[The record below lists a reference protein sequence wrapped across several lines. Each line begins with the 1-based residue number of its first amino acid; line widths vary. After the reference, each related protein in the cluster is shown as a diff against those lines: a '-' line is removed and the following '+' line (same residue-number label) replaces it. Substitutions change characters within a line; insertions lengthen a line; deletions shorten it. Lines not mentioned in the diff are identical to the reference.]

1 MYNQKNYL
9 GEICMDYKTFF
20 FVLFFIFT
28 SSFLSADEYSP
39 GVGQDYPKKLLWGD
53 THLHSNQSADAY
65 TIGNSNLTPSDA
77 FRFARG
83 EEVISEKGV
92 RAKLTV
98 PLDFLMVSDH
108 ATFLGMFK
116 RIENRDPKIL
126 KTPLG
131 KRWRKYMDEDD
142 PTLFT
147 EFVDGLD
154 GRLDVTFSKE
164 DYIPIWKEI
173 TENVDKFNQP
183 GVFTALIGYEWTP
196 APTGDNLHRVVVFKD
211 DAKLAQKIIPFSAID
226 SRKPEDL
233 WNFLKEYNSSTG
245 GEAISISHNSNISG
259 GRMFPLENSYGEP
272 IDSAYANMRNR
283 WEPLVEATQVKGD
296 SETHPALSPDDQFAD
311 YETWEGNIA
320 RSQTKR
326 LIRISN
332 TGSCKD
338 PLNYKCYKYKEK
350 EKHRYKGSYV
360 RSGLRRGLEIEK
372 KIGVNPYKFGLI
384 GSTDNHTALAASEE
398 DNFFGKF
405 LDSEPGPGR
414 VESCMAG
421 CGRPVT
427 VADGEDIPS
436 GDLWRNWQI
445 TASGYAGVWARDN
458 TREEIFNAFKRKET
472 FATTGPRI
480 AVRFFGGW
488 NFSQEDKFDPN
499 FVDLGYSKGV
509 PMGSDLPLRG
519 KKTSPTF
526 LIMAAK
532 DPNGANLE
540 RVQIIKGWT
549 NKDGSSSEKVY
560 DVDLSSDA
568 GSNTVNI
575 ETATYKNSI
584 GEAQFISFW
593 KDPDFNSKEQ
603 AFYYIRVIE
612 IPTPRWTTYD
622 SVVFGNKLPKFIPAS
637 HQERAYTSPI
647 WYSPE

>member
-1 MYNQKNYL
+1 M
-9 GEICMDYKTFF
+9 FF
-20 FVLFFIFT
+20 FLSFFLVLSFSNGNT
-28 SSFLSADEYSP
+28 SEYST
-39 GVGQDYPKKLLWGD
+39 GVGKDYPMKLLWGD

-83 EEVISEKGV
+83 EEVVSEIGLK
-92 RAKLTV
+92 AKLRV

-131 KRWRKYMDEDD
+131 KRWRKYMDEED
-142 PTLFT
+142 PNLFL
-147 EFVDGLD
+147 EFVEGLD
-154 GRLDVTFSKE
+154 GRLDDTFSKQ
-164 DYIPIWKEI
+164 DYEPIWKEI

-183 GVFTALIGYEWTP
+183 GIFTALIGYEWTP

-211 DAKLAQKIIPFSAID
+211 DAKMAQKIIPFSAID
-226 SRKPEDL
+226 SNKPEDL

-272 IDSAYANMRNR
+272 VDSAYANMRNR

-296 SETHPALSPDDQFAD
+296 SETHPILSPDDAFAD
-311 YETWEGNIA
+311 YETWEGNIG

-326 LIRISN
+326 LIRISD
-332 TGSCKD
+332 TGDCKD
-338 PLNYKCYKYKEK
+338 PLNYKCYKYKE
-350 EKHRYKGSYV
+350 EDEDRYIGSYV
-360 RSGLRRGLEIEK
+360 RSGLKRGLEIKK
-372 KIGVNPYKFGLI
+372 KIGTNPYKFGLI
-384 GSTDNHTALAASEE
+384 GSTDNHTALAASDE

-414 VESCMAG
+414 VDSCMAG
-421 CGRPVT
+421 CGRPVNI
-427 VADGEDIPS
+427 ADGEDIPS
-436 GDLWRNWQI
+436 GDLWKNWQI

-472 FATTGPRI
+472 YATTGPRI
-480 AVRFFGGW
+480 AVRFFGSW
-488 NFSQEDKFDPN
+488 EFTQKDSLDPN
-499 FVDLGYSKGV
+499 FVEVGYEKGV
-509 PMGSDLPLRG
+509 PMGSDLSIKEDG
-519 KKTSPTF
+519 KSPTF
-526 LIMAAK
+526 LVMAAK

-540 RVQIIKGWT
+540 RVQIVKGWT

-560 DVDLSSDA
+560 DISLSNDA
-568 GSNTVNI
+568 GSNTVDVKN
-575 ETATYKNSI
+575 ATYENSI
-584 GEAQFISFW
+584 GEAQFTSFW
-593 KDPDFNSKEQ
+593 SDPDFNSNEE
-603 AFYYIRVIE
+603 AFYYVRVIE

-622 SVVFGNKLPKFIPAS
+622 SVFFGNELPEYIQKT

-647 WYSPE
+647 WYSPNK

>member
-1 MYNQKNYL
+1 M
-9 GEICMDYKTFF
+9 FF
-20 FVLFFIFT
+20 FLSFFLVLSFSNGNT
-28 SSFLSADEYSP
+28 SEYST
-39 GVGQDYPKKLLWGD
+39 GVGKDYPMKLLWGD

-83 EEVISEKGV
+83 EEVVSEIGL
-92 RAKLTV
+92 RAKLRV

-131 KRWRKYMDEDD
+131 KRWRKYMDEED
-142 PTLFT
+142 PNLFL
-147 EFVDGLD
+147 EFVEGLD
-154 GRLDVTFSKE
+154 GRLDDTFSKQ
-164 DYIPIWKEI
+164 DYEPIWKEI

-183 GVFTALIGYEWTP
+183 GIFTALIGYEWTP

-211 DAKLAQKIIPFSAID
+211 DAKMAQKIIPFSAID
-226 SRKPEDL
+226 SNKPEDL

-272 IDSAYANMRNR
+272 VDSAYANMRNR

-296 SETHPALSPDDQFAD
+296 SETHPILSPDDAFAD
-311 YETWEGNIA
+311 YETWEGNIG

-326 LIRISN
+326 LIRISD
-332 TGSCKD
+332 TGDCKD
-338 PLNYKCYKYKEK
+338 PLNYKCYKYKE
-350 EKHRYKGSYV
+350 EDEDRYIGSYV
-360 RSGLRRGLEIEK
+360 RSGLKRGLEIKK
-372 KIGVNPYKFGLI
+372 KIGTNPYKFGLI
-384 GSTDNHTALAASEE
+384 GSTDNHTALAASDE

-414 VESCMAG
+414 VDSCMAG
-421 CGRPVT
+421 CGRPVNI
-427 VADGEDIPS
+427 ADGEDIPS
-436 GDLWRNWQI
+436 GDLWKNWQI

-472 FATTGPRI
+472 YATTGPRI
-480 AVRFFGGW
+480 AVRFFGSW
-488 NFSQEDKFDPN
+488 EFTQKDSLDPN
-499 FVDLGYSKGV
+499 FVEVGYEKGV
-509 PMGSDLPLRG
+509 PMGSDLSIKEDG
-519 KKTSPTF
+519 KSPTF
-526 LIMAAK
+526 LVMAAK

-540 RVQIIKGWT
+540 RVQIVKGWT

-560 DVDLSSDA
+560 DISLSNDA
-568 GSNTVNI
+568 GSNTVDVKN
-575 ETATYKNSI
+575 ATYENSI
-584 GEAQFISFW
+584 GEAQFTSFW
-593 KDPDFNSKEQ
+593 SDPDFNSNEE
-603 AFYYIRVIE
+603 AFYYVRVIE

-622 SVVFGNKLPKFIPAS
+622 SVFFGNELPEYIQKT

-647 WYSPE
+647 WYSPNK

>member
-1 MYNQKNYL
+1 MGYL
-9 GEICMDYKTFF
+9 MTLFRKTF
-20 FVLFFIFT
+20 LFF
-28 SSFLSADEYSP
+28 SFLSVFLLTSVNANEYST
-39 GVGQDYPKKLLWGD
+39 GVDKDYPRKLLWGD
-53 THLHSNQSADAY
+53 THLHSNMSADAY

-83 EEVISEKGV
+83 EEVTSENGV
-92 RAKLTV
+92 RAKLRV

-131 KRWRKYMDEDD
+131 KRWRKYMDEDN
-142 PTLFT
+142 PNLFT
-147 EFVDGLD
+147 EFVDGLN
-154 GRLDVTFSKE
+154 GLLDDTFSKE

-173 TENVDKFNQP
+173 TENVDSFNQP
-183 GVFTALIGYEWTP
+183 GIFTALIGYEWTP

-226 SRKPEDL
+226 SVKPEDL

-296 SETHPALSPDDQFAD
+296 SETHPTLSPDDAFAD
-311 YETWEGNIA
+311 YETWEGNIG

-332 TGSCKD
+332 TGDCKD
-338 PLNYKCYKYKEK
+338 PLNYKCYKYKEN

-360 RSGLRRGLEIEK
+360 RSGLRRGLEIKK

-414 VESCMAG
+414 VDSCMAG
-421 CGRPVT
+421 CGRPVNI
-427 VADGEDIPS
+427 ADGEDIPS
-436 GDLWRNWQI
+436 GDLWKNWQI

-472 FATTGPRI
+472 YATTGPRI

-488 NFSQEDKFDPN
+488 KFSETDSFDPN
-499 FVDLGYSKGV
+499 FVDLGYNKGV

-519 KKTSPTF
+519 RNKSPNF
-526 LIMAAK
+526 IIMAAK

-540 RVQIIKGWT
+540 RVQVVKGWT

-568 GSNTVNI
+568 GSNTVDV

-584 GEAQFISFW
+584 GEAQFVSFW
-593 KDPDFNSKEQ
+593 SDPDFNPKEQ
-603 AFYYIRVIE
+603 SFYYVRVIE

-622 SVVFGNKLPKFIPAS
+622 SVIFGNKLPEFIPS
-637 HQERAYTSPI
+637 SQQERAYTSPI

>member
-1 MYNQKNYL
+1 MFSFK
-9 GEICMDYKTFF
+9 KFF
-20 FVLFFIFT
+20 LFL
-28 SSFLSADEYSP
+28 SFLLIIPIFGNAVEYSP
-39 GVGQDYPKKLLWGD
+39 GVDKDYPRKLLWGD

-92 RAKLTV
+92 RAKLRV

-131 KRWRKYMDEDD
+131 KRWRKYMDEDN
-142 PTLFT
+142 PNLFT
-147 EFVDGLD
+147 EFVDGLN
-154 GRLDVTFSKE
+154 GLLDDTFSKE

-173 TENVDKFNQP
+173 TENVDSFNQP
-183 GVFTALIGYEWTP
+183 GIFTALIGYEWTP

-226 SRKPEDL
+226 SVKPEDL

-296 SETHPALSPDDQFAD
+296 SETHPTLSPDDAFAD
-311 YETWEGNIA
+311 YETWEGNIG

-332 TGSCKD
+332 TGDCKD
-338 PLNYKCYKYKEK
+338 PLNYKCYKYKEN
-350 EKHRYKGSYV
+350 EKHRYNGSYV
-360 RSGLRRGLEIEK
+360 RSGLRRGLEIKK

-414 VESCMAG
+414 VDSCMAG
-421 CGRPVT
+421 CGRPVNI
-427 VADGEDIPS
+427 ADGEDIPS

-472 FATTGPRI
+472 YATTGPRI

-488 NFSQEDKFDPN
+488 KFSETDSFDPN
-499 FVDLGYSKGV
+499 FVDLGYNKGV

-519 KKTSPTF
+519 RNKSPNF

-540 RVQIIKGWT
+540 RVQVVKGWT

-568 GSNTVNI
+568 GSNTVDV

-584 GEAQFISFW
+584 GEAQFVSFW
-593 KDPDFNSKEQ
+593 SDPDFNPKEQ
-603 AFYYIRVIE
+603 SFYYVRVIE

-622 SVVFGNKLPKFIPAS
+622 SVIFGNKLPEFIPS
-637 HQERAYTSPI
+637 SQQERAYTSPI

>member
-1 MYNQKNYL
+1 MFNCK
-9 GEICMDYKTFF
+9 KFF
-20 FVLFFIFT
+20 LFL
-28 SSFLSADEYSP
+28 SFLLIFPVFGNAVEYST
-39 GVGQDYPKKLLWGD
+39 GVDKDYPRKLLWGD

-92 RAKLTV
+92 RAKLRV

-116 RIENRDPKIL
+116 RIENRDPEIL

-131 KRWRKYMDEDD
+131 KRWRKYMDEND
-142 PTLFT
+142 PNLFT

-154 GRLDVTFSKE
+154 GRLEDTFSKE

-183 GVFTALIGYEWTP
+183 GIFTALIGYEWTP

-259 GRMFPLENSYGEP
+259 GRMFPSENSYGEP

-311 YETWEGNIA
+311 YETWEGNIG

-326 LIRISN
+326 LIRIST
-332 TGSCKD
+332 TGDCKD

-350 EKHRYKGSYV
+350 EKYRYKGSYV

-398 DNFFGKF
+398 DNFFGK
-405 LDSEPGPGR
+405 STSVEPSADRISHPFIKSDLGEIPGYML
-414 VESCMAG
+414 V
-421 CGRPVT
+421 
-427 VADGEDIPS
+427 
-436 GDLWRNWQI
+436 
-445 TASGYAGVWARDN
+445 ASGYTGIWAHEN
-458 TREEIFNAFKRKET
+458 TRTALFDAMERKET
-472 FATTGPRI
+472 YATTGPRMT
-480 AVRFFGGW
+480 VRFFGGW
-488 NFSQEDKFDPN
+488 DFDEKDVHSSN
-499 FVDLGYSKGV
+499 SVAIGYAKGV
-509 PMGSDLPLRG
+509 PMGGDLKQASAKAPNFMIQASMDPLSG
-519 KKTSPTF
+519 S
-526 LIMAAK
+526 L
-532 DPNGANLE
+532 D
-540 RVQIIKGWT
+540 RVQVIKGWMDSKGET
-549 NKDGSSSEKVY
+549 HERVY
-560 DVDLSSDA
+560 DVAVSGGRKIGKNGRCKQA
-568 GSNTVNI
+568 VGNTVDLK
-575 ETATYKNSI
+575 TATWSNSI
-584 GEAQFISFW
+584 GDGQLSAVW
-593 KDPDFNSKEQ
+593 TDPDFDAKES
-603 AFYYIRVIE
+603 AFYYVRVME
-612 IPTPRWTTYD
+612 IPTPRWVLYD
-622 SVVFGNKLPKFIPAS
+622 KVRLGAEIPKEAKLVA
-637 HQERAYTSPI
+637 QERAYTSPI
-647 WYSPE
+647 WYSPK

>member
-1 MYNQKNYL
+1 MGYL
-9 GEICMDYKTFF
+9 MMLFRKT
-20 FVLFFIFT
+20 VLFF
-28 SSFLSADEYSP
+28 SFLSIFLLTSVNANEYST
-39 GVGQDYPKKLLWGD
+39 GVDKDYPRKLLWGD
-53 THLHSNQSADAY
+53 THLHSNMSADAY

-83 EEVISEKGV
+83 EEVTSENGV
-92 RAKLTV
+92 RAKLRV

-108 ATFLGMFK
+108 ATFIGMFK

-131 KRWRKYMDEDD
+131 KRWRKYMDEED
-142 PTLFT
+142 PNLFT
-147 EFVDGLD
+147 EFVDGLN
-154 GRLDVTFSKE
+154 GLLDVTFSKE
-164 DYIPIWKEI
+164 DYTPVWKEI
-173 TENVDKFNQP
+173 TENVDSFNQP
-183 GVFTALIGYEWTP
+183 GIFTALIGYEWTP

-211 DAKLAQKIIPFSAID
+211 DAKMAQKIIPFSAID
-226 SRKPEDL
+226 SNKPEDL

-296 SETHPALSPDDQFAD
+296 SETHPILSPDDAFAD
-311 YETWEGNIA
+311 YETWEGNIG

-326 LIRISN
+326 LVRISN
-332 TGSCKD
+332 TGDCKD
-338 PLNYKCYKYKEK
+338 PLNYKCYKYKE
-350 EKHRYKGSYV
+350 EEEDRYIGSYV
-360 RSGLRRGLEIEK
+360 RSGLRRGLEMEK
-372 KIGVNPYKFGLI
+372 KIGTNPFKFGLI

-414 VESCMAG
+414 VDSCMAG
-421 CGRPVT
+421 CGRPVNM
-427 VADGEDIPS
+427 ADGEDIPS

-458 TREEIFNAFKRKET
+458 TREEIFDAFKRKET
-472 FATTGPRI
+472 YATTGPRI
-480 AVRFFGGW
+480 AVRFFGSW
-488 NFSQEDKFDPN
+488 EFTEKDSFDPN
-499 FVDLGYSKGV
+499 FVEVGYEKGV
-509 PMGSDLPLRG
+509 PMGSDLPLR
-519 KKTSPTF
+519 KTNKSPNF

-540 RVQIIKGWT
+540 RVQVVKGWT

-568 GSNTVNI
+568 GSSTVNA

-584 GEAQFISFW
+584 GESQFVSFW
-593 KDPDFNSKEQ
+593 SDPDFNPREQ
-603 AFYYIRVIE
+603 SFYYVRVIE

-622 SVVFGNKLPKFIPAS
+622 SVVFGNKLPKFIPRS

>member
-1 MYNQKNYL
+1 MTL
-9 GEICMDYKTFF
+9 FRKTF
-20 FVLFFIFT
+20 LFF
-28 SSFLSADEYSP
+28 SFLSIFLLTSVNANEYST
-39 GVGQDYPKKLLWGD
+39 GVDKDYPRKLLWGD
-53 THLHSNQSADAY
+53 THLHSNMSADAY

-83 EEVISEKGV
+83 EEVTSENGV
-92 RAKLTV
+92 RAKLRV

-108 ATFLGMFK
+108 ATFIGMFK

-131 KRWRKYMDEDD
+131 KRWRKYMDEED
-142 PTLFT
+142 PNLFT
-147 EFVDGLD
+147 EFVDGLN
-154 GRLDVTFSKE
+154 GLLDVTFSKD
-164 DYIPIWKEI
+164 DYKPVWKEI
-173 TENVDKFNQP
+173 TENVDSFNQP
-183 GVFTALIGYEWTP
+183 GIFTALIGYEWTP

-211 DAKLAQKIIPFSAID
+211 DAKMAQKIIPFSAID
-226 SRKPEDL
+226 SNKPEDL

-272 IDSAYANMRNR
+272 IDSAYASMRNR

-296 SETHPALSPDDQFAD
+296 SETHPILSPDDVFAD
-311 YETWEGNIA
+311 YETWEGNIG

-326 LIRISN
+326 LVRISN
-332 TGSCKD
+332 TGDCKD
-338 PLNYKCYKYKEK
+338 PLNYKCYKYKE
-350 EKHRYKGSYV
+350 EEEDRYIGSYV

-372 KIGVNPYKFGLI
+372 KIGTNPFKFGLI

-414 VESCMAG
+414 VESCMGG
-421 CGRPVT
+421 CGRPVNI
-427 VADGEDIPS
+427 ADGEDIPS

-458 TREEIFNAFKRKET
+458 TREEIFDAFKRKET
-472 FATTGPRI
+472 YATTGPRI
-480 AVRFFGGW
+480 AVRFFGSW
-488 NFSQEDKFDPN
+488 EFTEKDSFDPN
-499 FVDLGYSKGV
+499 FVEVGYEKGV

-519 KKTSPTF
+519 SNKSPNF

-540 RVQIIKGWT
+540 RVQVVKGWT

-568 GSNTVNI
+568 GSSTVNA

-584 GEAQFISFW
+584 GESQFVSFW
-593 KDPDFNSKEQ
+593 SDPDFNPREQ
-603 AFYYIRVIE
+603 SFYYVRVIE

-622 SVVFGNKLPKFIPAS
+622 SVVFGNKLPKFIPRS

>member
-1 MYNQKNYL
+1 MFNCK
-9 GEICMDYKTFF
+9 KFF
-20 FVLFFIFT
+20 LFL
-28 SSFLSADEYSP
+28 SFLMIFPVFGNAVEYST
-39 GVGQDYPKKLLWGD
+39 GVDKDYPRKLLWGD

-92 RAKLTV
+92 RAKLRV

-116 RIENRDPKIL
+116 RIENRDPEIL

-131 KRWRKYMDEDD
+131 KRWRKYMDEND
-142 PTLFT
+142 PNLFT
-147 EFVDGLD
+147 EFVDGLN
-154 GRLDVTFSKE
+154 GLLDDTFSKE

-173 TENVDKFNQP
+173 TENVDSFNQP
-183 GVFTALIGYEWTP
+183 GIFTALIGYEWTP

-259 GRMFPLENSYGEP
+259 GRMFPSENSYGEP

-311 YETWEGNIA
+311 YETWEGNIG

-326 LIRISN
+326 LIRIST
-332 TGSCKD
+332 TGDCKD

-350 EKHRYKGSYV
+350 EKYRYKGSYV

-414 VESCMAG
+414 VDSCMAG
-421 CGRPVT
+421 CGRPVNI
-427 VADGEDIPS
+427 ADGEDIPS
-436 GDLWRNWQI
+436 GDLWKNWQI

-472 FATTGPRI
+472 YATTGPRI

-488 NFSQEDKFDPN
+488 KFSETDSFDPN
-499 FVDLGYSKGV
+499 FVDLGYNKGV

-519 KKTSPTF
+519 RNKSPNF
-526 LIMAAK
+526 IIMAAK

-540 RVQIIKGWT
+540 RVQVVKGWT

-568 GSNTVNI
+568 GSNTVDV

-584 GEAQFISFW
+584 GEAQFVSFW
-593 KDPDFNSKEQ
+593 SDPDFNPKEQ
-603 AFYYIRVIE
+603 SFYYVRVIE

-622 SVVFGNKLPKFIPAS
+622 SVIFGNKLPEFIPS
-637 HQERAYTSPI
+637 SQQERAYTSPI

>member
-1 MYNQKNYL
+1 MVNLRK
-9 GEICMDYKTFF
+9 IFF
-20 FVLFFIFT
+20 FLSFFLILSFSNGNT
-28 SSFLSADEYSP
+28 SEYST
-39 GVGQDYPKKLLWGD
+39 GVGKDYPMKLLWGD

-83 EEVISEKGV
+83 EEVVSEIGV
-92 RAKLTV
+92 KAKLRV

-108 ATFLGMFK
+108 ATYLGIFK

-126 KTPLG
+126 KTSLG
-131 KRWRKYMDEDD
+131 KRWRKYMDNNDSR
-142 PTLFT
+142 LFT
-147 EFVDGLD
+147 EFVDGLN
-154 GRLDVTFSKE
+154 GNQEQSFEKS
-164 DYIPIWKEI
+164 DYIPIWKDI
-173 TENVDKFNQP
+173 TENVDKFNEP

-196 APTGDNLHRVVVFKD
+196 APTGDNLHRVVVFKG
-211 DAKLAQKIIPFSAID
+211 DAKTAQKIIPFSAID
-226 SRKPEDL
+226 SDKPEDL
-233 WNFLKEYNSSTG
+233 WKFLEKYNSSTG

-272 IDSAYANMRNR
+272 VDTAYSNMRNR

-296 SETHPALSPDDQFAD
+296 SETHPTLSPNDPFAD
-311 YETWEGNIA
+311 YETWEGNIG

-332 TGSCKD
+332 TGDCKD
-338 PLNYKCYKYKEK
+338 PLNYKCYKYKE
-350 EKHRYKGSYV
+350 EEQDRYVGSYV
-360 RSGLRRGLEIEK
+360 RSGLKRGLEIKK
-372 KIGVNPYKFGLI
+372 KIGTNPYKFGLI
-384 GSTDNHTALAASEE
+384 GSTDNHTALAASDE

-414 VESCMAG
+414 VDSCMAG

-427 VADGEDIPS
+427 QAEGEDIPQ

-472 FATTGPRI
+472 YATTGPRI
-480 AVRFFGGW
+480 AVRFFGSW
-488 NFSQEDKFDPN
+488 EFTEKDSLDPN
-499 FVDLGYSKGV
+499 FVQVGYEKGV
-509 PMGSDLPLRG
+509 PMGSDLSIKEG
-519 KKTSPTF
+519 NKSPTF
-526 LIMAAK
+526 LVMAAK

-540 RVQIIKGWT
+540 RVQIVKGWT

-560 DVDLSSDA
+560 DISLSDDA
-568 GSNTVNI
+568 GSNTVDVKN
-575 ETATYKNSI
+575 ATYENSI

-593 KDPDFNSKEQ
+593 SDPDFNSNEE
-603 AFYYIRVIE
+603 AFYYVRVIE

-622 SVVFGNKLPKFIPAS
+622 SVFFGNELPEYIQKT

>member
-1 MYNQKNYL
+1 MFNCK
-9 GEICMDYKTFF
+9 KFF
-20 FVLFFIFT
+20 LFL
-28 SSFLSADEYSP
+28 SFLLIFPVFGNAVEYST
-39 GVGQDYPKKLLWGD
+39 GVDKDYPRKLLWGD

-92 RAKLTV
+92 RAKLRV

-116 RIENRDPKIL
+116 RIENRDPEIL

-131 KRWRKYMDEDD
+131 KRWRKYMDEND
-142 PTLFT
+142 PNLFT

-154 GRLDVTFSKE
+154 GRLEDTFSKE

-183 GVFTALIGYEWTP
+183 GIFTALIGYEWTP

-259 GRMFPLENSYGEP
+259 GRMFPSENSYGEP

-311 YETWEGNIA
+311 YETWEGNIG

-326 LIRISN
+326 LIRIST
-332 TGSCKD
+332 TGDCKD

-350 EKHRYKGSYV
+350 EKYRYKGSYV

-414 VESCMAG
+414 VDSCMAG
-421 CGRPVT
+421 CGRPVNI
-427 VADGEDIPS
+427 ADGEDIPS
-436 GDLWRNWQI
+436 GDLWKNWQI

-472 FATTGPRI
+472 YATTGPRI

-488 NFSQEDKFDPN
+488 KFSETDSFDPN
-499 FVDLGYSKGV
+499 FVDLGYNKGV

-519 KKTSPTF
+519 RNKSPNF
-526 LIMAAK
+526 IIMAAK

-540 RVQIIKGWT
+540 RVQVVKGWT

-568 GSNTVNI
+568 GSNTVDV

-584 GEAQFISFW
+584 GEAQFVSFW
-593 KDPDFNSKEQ
+593 SDPDFNPKEQ
-603 AFYYIRVIE
+603 SFYYVRVIE

-622 SVVFGNKLPKFIPAS
+622 SVIFGNKLPEFIPS
-637 HQERAYTSPI
+637 SQQERAYTSPI

>member
-1 MYNQKNYL
+1 M
-9 GEICMDYKTFF
+9 FF
-20 FVLFFIFT
+20 FLSFFLVLSFSNGNT
-28 SSFLSADEYSP
+28 SEYST
-39 GVGQDYPKKLLWGD
+39 GVGKDYPMKLLWGD

-83 EEVISEKGV
+83 EEVVSEIGL
-92 RAKLTV
+92 RAKLRV

-131 KRWRKYMDEDD
+131 KRWRKYMDEED
-142 PTLFT
+142 PNLFL
-147 EFVDGLD
+147 EFVEGLD
-154 GRLDVTFSKE
+154 GRLDDTFSKQ
-164 DYIPIWKEI
+164 DYEPIWKEI

-183 GVFTALIGYEWTP
+183 GIFTALIGYEWTP
-196 APTGDNLHRVVVFKD
+196 APAGDNLHRVVVFKD
-211 DAKLAQKIIPFSAID
+211 DAKMAQKIIPFSAID
-226 SRKPEDL
+226 SNKPEDL

-272 IDSAYANMRNR
+272 VDSAYANMRNR

-296 SETHPALSPDDQFAD
+296 SETHPILSPDDAFAD
-311 YETWEGNIA
+311 YETWEGNIG

-326 LIRISN
+326 LIRISD
-332 TGSCKD
+332 TGDCKD
-338 PLNYKCYKYKEK
+338 PLNYKCYKYKE
-350 EKHRYKGSYV
+350 EDEDRYIGSYV
-360 RSGLRRGLEIEK
+360 RSGLKRGLEIKK
-372 KIGVNPYKFGLI
+372 KIGTNPYKFGLI
-384 GSTDNHTALAASEE
+384 GSTDNHTALAASDE

-414 VESCMAG
+414 VDSCMAG
-421 CGRPVT
+421 CGRPVNI
-427 VADGEDIPS
+427 ADGEDIPS
-436 GDLWRNWQI
+436 GDLWKNWQI

-472 FATTGPRI
+472 YATTGPRI
-480 AVRFFGGW
+480 AVRFFGSW
-488 NFSQEDKFDPN
+488 EFTQKDSLDPN
-499 FVDLGYSKGV
+499 FVEVGYEKGV
-509 PMGSDLPLRG
+509 PMGSDLSIKEDG
-519 KKTSPTF
+519 KSPTF
-526 LIMAAK
+526 LVMAAK

-540 RVQIIKGWT
+540 RVQIVKGWT

-560 DVDLSSDA
+560 DISLSNDA
-568 GSNTVNI
+568 GSNTVDVKN
-575 ETATYKNSI
+575 ATYENSI
-584 GEAQFISFW
+584 GEAQFTSFW
-593 KDPDFNSKEQ
+593 SDPDFNSNEE
-603 AFYYIRVIE
+603 AFYYVRVIE

-622 SVVFGNKLPKFIPAS
+622 SVFFGNELPEYIQKT

-647 WYSPE
+647 WYSPNK

>member
-1 MYNQKNYL
+1 MFNCK
-9 GEICMDYKTFF
+9 KFF
-20 FVLFFIFT
+20 LFL
-28 SSFLSADEYSP
+28 SFLMIFPVFGNAVEYST
-39 GVGQDYPKKLLWGD
+39 GVDKDYPRKLLWGD

-92 RAKLTV
+92 RAKLRV

-116 RIENRDPKIL
+116 RIENRDPEIL

-131 KRWRKYMDEDD
+131 KRWRKYMDEND
-142 PTLFT
+142 PNLFT

-154 GRLDVTFSKE
+154 GRLEDTFSKE

-183 GVFTALIGYEWTP
+183 GIFTALIGYEWTP

-259 GRMFPLENSYGEP
+259 GRMFPSENSYGEP

-311 YETWEGNIA
+311 YETWEGNIG

-326 LIRISN
+326 LIRIST
-332 TGSCKD
+332 TGDCKD

-350 EKHRYKGSYV
+350 EKYRYKGSYV

-414 VESCMAG
+414 VDSCMAG
-421 CGRPVT
+421 CGRPVNI
-427 VADGEDIPS
+427 ADGEDIPS
-436 GDLWRNWQI
+436 GDLWKNWQI

-472 FATTGPRI
+472 YATTGPRI

-488 NFSQEDKFDPN
+488 KFSETDSFDPN
-499 FVDLGYSKGV
+499 FVDLGYNKGV

-519 KKTSPTF
+519 RNKSPNF
-526 LIMAAK
+526 IIMAAK
-532 DPNGANLE
+532 DPNCANLE
-540 RVQIIKGWT
+540 RVQVVKGWT

-568 GSNTVNI
+568 GSNTVDV

-584 GEAQFISFW
+584 GEAQFVSFW
-593 KDPDFNSKEQ
+593 SDPDFNPKEQ
-603 AFYYIRVIE
+603 SFYYVRVIE

-622 SVVFGNKLPKFIPAS
+622 SVIFGNKLPEFIPS
-637 HQERAYTSPI
+637 SQQERAYTSPI

>member
-1 MYNQKNYL
+1 M
-9 GEICMDYKTFF
+9 FF
-20 FVLFFIFT
+20 FLSFFLILSFSNGNT
-28 SSFLSADEYSP
+28 SEYST
-39 GVGQDYPKKLLWGD
+39 GVGKDYPMKLLWGD

-83 EEVISEKGV
+83 EEVVSEIGL
-92 RAKLTV
+92 RAKLRV

-131 KRWRKYMDEDD
+131 KRWRKYMDEED
-142 PTLFT
+142 PNLFL
-147 EFVDGLD
+147 EFVEGLD
-154 GRLDVTFSKE
+154 GRLDDTFSKQ
-164 DYIPIWKEI
+164 DYEPIWKEI

-183 GVFTALIGYEWTP
+183 GIFTALIGYEWTP

-211 DAKLAQKIIPFSAID
+211 DAKMAQKIIPFSAID
-226 SRKPEDL
+226 SNKPEDL

-272 IDSAYANMRNR
+272 VDSAYANMRNR

-296 SETHPALSPDDQFAD
+296 SETHPILSPDDAFAD
-311 YETWEGNIA
+311 YETWEGNIG

-326 LIRISN
+326 LIRISD
-332 TGSCKD
+332 TGDCKD
-338 PLNYKCYKYKEK
+338 PLNYKCYKYKE
-350 EKHRYKGSYV
+350 EDEDRYIGSYV
-360 RSGLRRGLEIEK
+360 RSGLKRGLEIKK
-372 KIGVNPYKFGLI
+372 KIGTNPYKFGLI
-384 GSTDNHTALAASEE
+384 GSTDNHTALAASDE

-414 VESCMAG
+414 VDSCMAG
-421 CGRPVT
+421 CGRPVNI
-427 VADGEDIPS
+427 ADGEDIPS
-436 GDLWRNWQI
+436 GDLWKNWQI

-472 FATTGPRI
+472 YATTGPRI
-480 AVRFFGGW
+480 AVRFFGSW
-488 NFSQEDKFDPN
+488 EFTQKDSLDPN
-499 FVDLGYSKGV
+499 FVEVGYEKGV
-509 PMGSDLPLRG
+509 PMGSDLSIKEDG
-519 KKTSPTF
+519 KSPTF
-526 LIMAAK
+526 LVMAAK

-540 RVQIIKGWT
+540 RVQIVKGWT

-560 DVDLSSDA
+560 DISLSNDA
-568 GSNTVNI
+568 GSNTVDVKN
-575 ETATYKNSI
+575 ATYENSI
-584 GEAQFISFW
+584 GEAQFTSFW
-593 KDPDFNSKEQ
+593 SDPDFNSNEE
-603 AFYYIRVIE
+603 AFYYVRVIE

-622 SVVFGNKLPKFIPAS
+622 SVFFGNELPDYIQKT

-647 WYSPE
+647 WYSPNK

>member
-1 MYNQKNYL
+1 MGYL
-9 GEICMDYKTFF
+9 MTLFRKT
-20 FVLFFIFT
+20 VLFF
-28 SSFLSADEYSP
+28 SFLSIFLLTSVNANEYST
-39 GVGQDYPKKLLWGD
+39 GVDKDYPRKLLWGD
-53 THLHSNQSADAY
+53 THLHSNMSADAY

-83 EEVISEKGV
+83 EEVTSENGV
-92 RAKLTV
+92 RAKLRV

-108 ATFLGMFK
+108 ATFIGMFK

-131 KRWRKYMDEDD
+131 KRWRKYMDEED
-142 PTLFT
+142 PNLFL
-147 EFVDGLD
+147 EFVEGLD
-154 GRLDVTFSKE
+154 GRLDDTFSKQ
-164 DYIPIWKEI
+164 DYVPIWKEI

-183 GVFTALIGYEWTP
+183 GIFTALIGYEWTP

-211 DAKLAQKIIPFSAID
+211 DAKMAQKIIPFSAID
-226 SRKPEDL
+226 SNKPEDL

-272 IDSAYANMRNR
+272 IDIAYANMRNR

-296 SETHPALSPDDQFAD
+296 SETHPILSPDDAFAD
-311 YETWEGNIA
+311 YETWEGNIG

-326 LIRISN
+326 LVRISN
-332 TGSCKD
+332 TGDCKD
-338 PLNYKCYKYKEK
+338 PLNYKCYKYKE
-350 EKHRYKGSYV
+350 EEEDRYIGSYV

-372 KIGVNPYKFGLI
+372 KIGTNPFKFGLI

-414 VESCMAG
+414 VDSCMAG
-421 CGRPVT
+421 CGRPVNM
-427 VADGEDIPS
+427 ADGEDIPS

-458 TREEIFNAFKRKET
+458 TREEIFDAFKRKET
-472 FATTGPRI
+472 YATTGPRI
-480 AVRFFGGW
+480 AVRFFGSW
-488 NFSQEDKFDPN
+488 EFTEKDSFDPN
-499 FVDLGYSKGV
+499 FVEVGYEKGV
-509 PMGSDLPLRG
+509 PMGSDLPLR
-519 KKTSPTF
+519 KTNKSPNF

-540 RVQIIKGWT
+540 RVQVVKGWT

-568 GSNTVNI
+568 GSSTVNA

-584 GEAQFISFW
+584 GESQFVSFW
-593 KDPDFNSKEQ
+593 SDPDFNPREQ
-603 AFYYIRVIE
+603 SFYYVRVIE

-622 SVVFGNKLPKFIPAS
+622 SVVFGNKLPKFIPRS

>member
-1 MYNQKNYL
+1 MFNFKK
-9 GEICMDYKTFF
+9 IF
-20 FVLFFIFT
+20 LFL
-28 SSFLSADEYSP
+28 SFLMIFPVFGNAVEYST
-39 GVGQDYPKKLLWGD
+39 GVDKDYPRKLLWGD

-92 RAKLTV
+92 RAKLRV

-116 RIENRDPKIL
+116 RIENRDLEIL

-131 KRWRKYMDEDD
+131 KRWRKYMDQND
-142 PTLFT
+142 PNLFT

-154 GRLDVTFSKE
+154 GRLEDTFSKE

-259 GRMFPLENSYGEP
+259 GRMFPSENSYGEP

-311 YETWEGNIA
+311 YETWEGNIG

-326 LIRISN
+326 LIRIST
-332 TGSCKD
+332 TGDCKD

-414 VESCMAG
+414 VDSCMAG
-421 CGRPVT
+421 CGRPVNI
-427 VADGEDIPS
+427 ADGEDIPS
-436 GDLWRNWQI
+436 GDLWKNWQI

-472 FATTGPRI
+472 YATTGPRI

-488 NFSQEDKFDPN
+488 KFSETDSFDPN
-499 FVDLGYSKGV
+499 FVDLGYNKGV

-519 KKTSPTF
+519 RNKSPNF
-526 LIMAAK
+526 IIMAAK

-540 RVQIIKGWT
+540 RVQVVKGWT

-568 GSNTVNI
+568 GSNTVDV

-584 GEAQFISFW
+584 GEAQFVSFW
-593 KDPDFNSKEQ
+593 SDPDFNPKEQ
-603 AFYYIRVIE
+603 SFYYVRVIE

-622 SVVFGNKLPKFIPAS
+622 SVIFGNKLPEFIPS
-637 HQERAYTSPI
+637 SQQERAYTSPI

>member
-1 MYNQKNYL
+1 MGYL
-9 GEICMDYKTFF
+9 MTLFRKTF
-20 FVLFFIFT
+20 LFFA
-28 SSFLSADEYSP
+28 FLSIFLLTSVNANEYST
-39 GVGQDYPKKLLWGD
+39 GVDKDYPRKLLWGD
-53 THLHSNQSADAY
+53 THLHSNMSADAY

-83 EEVISEKGV
+83 EEVTSENGV
-92 RAKLTV
+92 RAKLRV

-108 ATFLGMFK
+108 ATFIGMFK

-131 KRWRKYMDEDD
+131 KRWRKYMDEED
-142 PTLFT
+142 PNLFT
-147 EFVDGLD
+147 EFVDGLN
-154 GRLDVTFSKE
+154 GLLDVTFSKE
-164 DYIPIWKEI
+164 DYTPVWKEI
-173 TENVDKFNQP
+173 TENVDSFNQP
-183 GVFTALIGYEWTP
+183 GIFTALIGYEWTP

-211 DAKLAQKIIPFSAID
+211 DAKMAQKIIPFSAID
-226 SRKPEDL
+226 SNKPEDL

-296 SETHPALSPDDQFAD
+296 SETHPILSPDDVFAD
-311 YETWEGNIA
+311 YETWEGNIG

-326 LIRISN
+326 LVRISN
-332 TGSCKD
+332 TGDCKD
-338 PLNYKCYKYKEK
+338 PLNYKCYKYKE
-350 EKHRYKGSYV
+350 EEEDRYIGSYV
-360 RSGLRRGLEIEK
+360 RSGLRRGLEMEK
-372 KIGVNPYKFGLI
+372 KIGTNPFKFGLI

-414 VESCMAG
+414 VESCMGG
-421 CGRPVT
+421 CGRPVNI
-427 VADGEDIPS
+427 ADGEDIPS

-458 TREEIFNAFKRKET
+458 TREEIFDAFKRKET
-472 FATTGPRI
+472 YATTGPRI
-480 AVRFFGGW
+480 AVRFFGSW
-488 NFSQEDKFDPN
+488 EFTEKDSFDPN
-499 FVDLGYSKGV
+499 FVEVGYEKGV

-519 KKTSPTF
+519 SNKSPNF

-540 RVQIIKGWT
+540 RVQVVKGWT

-568 GSNTVNI
+568 GSSTVNA

-584 GEAQFISFW
+584 GESQFVSFW
-593 KDPDFNSKEQ
+593 SDPDFNPREQ
-603 AFYYIRVIE
+603 SFYYVRVIE

-622 SVVFGNKLPKFIPAS
+622 SVVFGNKLPKFIPRS

>member
-1 MYNQKNYL
+1 MRYIKFL
-9 GEICMDYKTFF
+9 F
-20 FVLFFIFT
+20 FVLIIF
-28 SSFLSADEYSP
+28 SFSFLSAEEYSP

-83 EEVISEKGV
+83 EEVISENGV
-92 RAKLTV
+92 RAKLRV

-108 ATFLGMFK
+108 ATYLGIFK
-116 RIENRDPKIL
+116 KIENRDPQIL
-126 KTPLG
+126 KTSLG
-131 KRWRKYMDEDD
+131 KRWRKYMDNND
-142 PTLFT
+142 PRLFT
-147 EFVDGLD
+147 EFVDGLN
-154 GRLDVTFSKE
+154 GNQEQSFNKE

-173 TENVDKFNQP
+173 TENVDRFNQP
-183 GVFTALIGYEWTP
+183 GIFTALIGYEWTP

-211 DAKLAQKIIPFSAID
+211 DAKLAKKIIPFSAID
-226 SRKPEDL
+226 SDKPEDL
-233 WNFLKEYNSSTG
+233 WNFLEEYNSSTG

-296 SETHPALSPDDQFAD
+296 SETHPALSPDDAFAD
-311 YETWEGNIA
+311 YETWEGNIG

-332 TGSCKD
+332 TGDCKD
-338 PLNYKCYKYKEK
+338 PLNYKCYKYKEN

-427 VADGEDIPS
+427 QAEGEDIPQ

-445 TASGYAGVWARDN
+445 TASGYAGVWVREN
-458 TREEIFNAFKRKET
+458 TREEIFDAFKRKET

-488 NFSQEDKFDPN
+488 EFSKEDSFDPN

-509 PMGSDLPLRG
+509 PMGSDLPLRSN
-519 KKTSPTF
+519 KKSPTF

-540 RVQIIKGWT
+540 RVQIVKGWT

-593 KDPDFNSKEQ
+593 KDQDFNPKEQ

-622 SVVFGNKLPKFIPAS
+622 SVVFGNKLPTFIPAS

>member
-1 MYNQKNYL
+1 LFSFK
-9 GEICMDYKTFF
+9 KFF
-20 FVLFFIFT
+20 LFL
-28 SSFLSADEYSP
+28 SFLLIIPIFGNAVEYSP
-39 GVGQDYPKKLLWGD
+39 GVDKDYPRKLLWGD

-92 RAKLTV
+92 RAKLRV

-116 RIENRDPKIL
+116 RIENRDPEIL

-131 KRWRKYMDEDD
+131 KRWRKYMDEND
-142 PTLFT
+142 PNLFT

-154 GRLDVTFSKE
+154 GRLEDTFSKE

-183 GVFTALIGYEWTP
+183 GIFTALIGYEWTP

-259 GRMFPLENSYGEP
+259 GRMFPSENSYGEP

-311 YETWEGNIA
+311 YETWEGNIG

-326 LIRISN
+326 LIRIST
-332 TGSCKD
+332 TGDCKD

-350 EKHRYKGSYV
+350 EKYRYKGSYV

-414 VESCMAG
+414 VDSCMAG
-421 CGRPVT
+421 CGRPVNI
-427 VADGEDIPS
+427 ADGEDIPS
-436 GDLWRNWQI
+436 GDLWKNWQI

-472 FATTGPRI
+472 YATTGPRI

-488 NFSQEDKFDPN
+488 KFSETDSFDPN
-499 FVDLGYSKGV
+499 FVDLGYNKGV

-519 KKTSPTF
+519 RNKSPNF
-526 LIMAAK
+526 IIMAAK

-540 RVQIIKGWT
+540 RVQVVNGWT

-568 GSNTVNI
+568 GSNTVDV

-584 GEAQFISFW
+584 GEAQFVSFW
-593 KDPDFNSKEQ
+593 SDPDFNPKEQ
-603 AFYYIRVIE
+603 SFYYVRVIE

-622 SVVFGNKLPKFIPAS
+622 SVIFGNKLPEFIPS
-637 HQERAYTSPI
+637 SQQERAYTSPI

>member
-1 MYNQKNYL
+1 MGYL
-9 GEICMDYKTFF
+9 MTLFRKIFF
-20 FVLFFIFT
+20 FF
-28 SSFLSADEYSP
+28 SFLSIFLLTSVNASEYST
-39 GVGQDYPKKLLWGD
+39 GVDKDYPRKLLWGD
-53 THLHSNQSADAY
+53 THLHSNMSADAY

-92 RAKLTV
+92 RAKLRV

-116 RIENRDPKIL
+116 RIENRDLEIL

-131 KRWRKYMDEDD
+131 KRWRKYMDQND
-142 PTLFT
+142 PNLFT

-154 GRLDVTFSKE
+154 GRLEDTFSKE

-259 GRMFPLENSYGEP
+259 GRMFPSENSYGEP

-311 YETWEGNIA
+311 YETWEGNIG

-332 TGSCKD
+332 TGDCKD
-338 PLNYKCYKYKEK
+338 PLNYKCYKYKE
-350 EKHRYKGSYV
+350 EEEDRYKGSYV

-414 VESCMAG
+414 VDSCMAG
-421 CGRPVT
+421 CGRPVNI
-427 VADGEDIPS
+427 ADGEDIPS
-436 GDLWRNWQI
+436 GDLWKNWQI

-472 FATTGPRI
+472 YATTGPRI

-488 NFSQEDKFDPN
+488 KFSETDSFDPN
-499 FVDLGYSKGV
+499 FVDLGYNKGV

-519 KKTSPTF
+519 RNKSPNF
-526 LIMAAK
+526 IIMAAK

-540 RVQIIKGWT
+540 RVQVVKGWT

-568 GSNTVNI
+568 GSNTVDV

-584 GEAQFISFW
+584 GEAQFVSFW
-593 KDPDFNSKEQ
+593 SDPDFNPKEQ
-603 AFYYIRVIE
+603 SFYYVRVIE

-622 SVVFGNKLPKFIPAS
+622 SVIFGNKLPKFIPS
-637 HQERAYTSPI
+637 SQQERAYTSPI

>member
-1 MYNQKNYL
+1 MFNCK
-9 GEICMDYKTFF
+9 KFF
-20 FVLFFIFT
+20 LFL
-28 SSFLSADEYSP
+28 SFLMIFPVFGNAVEYST
-39 GVGQDYPKKLLWGD
+39 GVDKDYPRKLLWGD

-92 RAKLTV
+92 RAKLRV

-116 RIENRDPKIL
+116 RIENRDPEIL

-131 KRWRKYMDEDD
+131 KRWRKYMDEND
-142 PTLFT
+142 PNLFT

-154 GRLDVTFSKE
+154 GRLEDTFSKE

-183 GVFTALIGYEWTP
+183 GIFTALIGYEWTP

-259 GRMFPLENSYGEP
+259 GRMFPSENSYGEP

-311 YETWEGNIA
+311 YETWEGNIG

-326 LIRISN
+326 LIRIST
-332 TGSCKD
+332 TGDCKD

-350 EKHRYKGSYV
+350 EKYRYKGSYV

-414 VESCMAG
+414 VDSCMAG
-421 CGRPVT
+421 CGRPVNI
-427 VADGEDIPS
+427 ADGEDIPS
-436 GDLWRNWQI
+436 GDLWKNWQI

-472 FATTGPRI
+472 YATTGPRI

-488 NFSQEDKFDPN
+488 KFSETDSFDPN
-499 FVDLGYSKGV
+499 FVDLGYNKGV

-519 KKTSPTF
+519 RNKSPNF
-526 LIMAAK
+526 IIMAAK

-540 RVQIIKGWT
+540 RVQVVKGWT

-568 GSNTVNI
+568 GSNTVDV

-584 GEAQFISFW
+584 GEAQFVSFW
-593 KDPDFNSKEQ
+593 SDPDFNPKEQ
-603 AFYYIRVIE
+603 SFYYVRVIE

-622 SVVFGNKLPKFIPAS
+622 SVIFGNKLPEFIPTS
-637 HQERAYTSPI
+637 QQERAYTSPI

>member
-1 MYNQKNYL
+1 MFNCK
-9 GEICMDYKTFF
+9 KFF
-20 FVLFFIFT
+20 LFL
-28 SSFLSADEYSP
+28 SFLMIFPVFGNAVEYST
-39 GVGQDYPKKLLWGD
+39 GVDKDYPRKLLWGD

-92 RAKLTV
+92 RAKLRV

-116 RIENRDPKIL
+116 RIENRDPEIL

-131 KRWRKYMDEDD
+131 KRWRKYMDEND
-142 PTLFT
+142 PNLFT

-154 GRLDVTFSKE
+154 GRLEDTFSKE

-183 GVFTALIGYEWTP
+183 GIFTALIGYEWTP

-233 WNFLKEYNSSTG
+233 WNFLEEYNSSTG

-259 GRMFPLENSYGEP
+259 GRMFPSENSYGEP

-311 YETWEGNIA
+311 YETWEGNIG

-326 LIRISN
+326 LIRIST
-332 TGSCKD
+332 TGDCKD

-350 EKHRYKGSYV
+350 EKYRYKGSYV

-414 VESCMAG
+414 VDSCMAG
-421 CGRPVT
+421 CGRPVNI
-427 VADGEDIPS
+427 ADGEDIPS
-436 GDLWRNWQI
+436 GDLWKNWQI

-472 FATTGPRI
+472 YATTGPRI

-488 NFSQEDKFDPN
+488 KFSETDSFDPN
-499 FVDLGYSKGV
+499 FVDLGYNKGV

-519 KKTSPTF
+519 RNKSPNF
-526 LIMAAK
+526 IIMAAK

-540 RVQIIKGWT
+540 RVQVVKGWT

-568 GSNTVNI
+568 GSNTVDV

-584 GEAQFISFW
+584 GEAQFVSFW
-593 KDPDFNSKEQ
+593 SDPDFNPKEQ
-603 AFYYIRVIE
+603 SFYYVRVIE

-622 SVVFGNKLPKFIPAS
+622 SVIFGNKLPEFIPS
-637 HQERAYTSPI
+637 SQQERAYTSPI

>member
-1 MYNQKNYL
+1 MFNCKK
-9 GEICMDYKTFF
+9 IF
-20 FVLFFIFT
+20 LFL
-28 SSFLSADEYSP
+28 SFLLILPVFGNAVEYST
-39 GVGQDYPKKLLWGD
+39 GVDKDYPRKLLWGD

-92 RAKLTV
+92 RAKLRV

-116 RIENRDPKIL
+116 RIENRDPEIL

-131 KRWRKYMDEDD
+131 KRWRKYMDEND
-142 PTLFT
+142 PNLFT

-154 GRLDVTFSKE
+154 GRLEDTFSKE

-183 GVFTALIGYEWTP
+183 GIFTALIGYEWTP

-311 YETWEGNIA
+311 YETWEGNIG

-326 LIRISN
+326 LIRISA
-332 TGSCKD
+332 TGDCKD

-414 VESCMAG
+414 VDSCMAG
-421 CGRPVT
+421 CGRPVNI
-427 VADGEDIPS
+427 ADGEDIPS

-472 FATTGPRI
+472 YATTGPRI

-488 NFSQEDKFDPN
+488 KFSETDSFDPN
-499 FVDLGYSKGV
+499 FVDVGYNKGV

-519 KKTSPTF
+519 RNKSPNF

-540 RVQIIKGWT
+540 RVQVVKGWT

-568 GSNTVNI
+568 GSNTVDV

-584 GEAQFISFW
+584 GEAQFVSFW
-593 KDPDFNSKEQ
+593 SDPDFNPKEQ
-603 AFYYIRVIE
+603 SFYYVRVIE

-622 SVVFGNKLPKFIPAS
+622 SVIFGNKLPEFIPS
-637 HQERAYTSPI
+637 SQQERAYTSPI

>member
-1 MYNQKNYL
+1 MGYL
-9 GEICMDYKTFF
+9 MMLFRKT
-20 FVLFFIFT
+20 VLFF
-28 SSFLSADEYSP
+28 SFLSIFLLTSVNANEYST
-39 GVGQDYPKKLLWGD
+39 GVDKDYPRKLLWGD
-53 THLHSNQSADAY
+53 THLHSNMSADAY

-83 EEVISEKGV
+83 EEVTSENGV
-92 RAKLTV
+92 RAKLRV

-108 ATFLGMFK
+108 ATFIGMFK

-131 KRWRKYMDEDD
+131 KRWRKYMDEED
-142 PTLFT
+142 PNLFL
-147 EFVDGLD
+147 EFVEGLD
-154 GRLDVTFSKE
+154 GRLDDTFSKQ
-164 DYIPIWKEI
+164 DYVPIWKEI

-183 GVFTALIGYEWTP
+183 GIFTALIGYEWTP

-211 DAKLAQKIIPFSAID
+211 DAKMAQKIIPFSAID
-226 SRKPEDL
+226 SNKPEDL
-233 WNFLKEYNSSTG
+233 WNFLKEYNSSSG

-272 IDSAYANMRNR
+272 IDSSYANMRNR

-296 SETHPALSPDDQFAD
+296 SETHPTLSPDDAFAD
-311 YETWEGNIA
+311 YETWEGNIG

-326 LIRISN
+326 LVRISN
-332 TGSCKD
+332 TGDCKD
-338 PLNYKCYKYKEK
+338 PLNYKCYKYKE
-350 EKHRYKGSYV
+350 EEEDRYIGSYV
-360 RSGLRRGLEIEK
+360 RSGLRRGLEMEK
-372 KIGVNPYKFGLI
+372 KIGTNPFKFGLI

-414 VESCMAG
+414 VDSCMAG
-421 CGRPVT
+421 CGRPVNM
-427 VADGEDIPS
+427 ADGEDIPS

-458 TREEIFNAFKRKET
+458 TREEIFDAFKRKET
-472 FATTGPRI
+472 YATTGPRI
-480 AVRFFGGW
+480 AVRFFGSW
-488 NFSQEDKFDPN
+488 EFTEKDSFDPN
-499 FVDLGYSKGV
+499 FVEVGYEKGV
-509 PMGSDLPLRG
+509 PMGSDLPLR
-519 KKTSPTF
+519 KTNKSPNF

-540 RVQIIKGWT
+540 RVQVVKGWT

-568 GSNTVNI
+568 GSNTVDV

-584 GEAQFISFW
+584 GEAQFVSFW
-593 KDPDFNSKEQ
+593 SDPDFNTKEQ
-603 AFYYIRVIE
+603 SFYYVRVIE

-622 SVVFGNKLPKFIPAS
+622 SVIFGNKLPEFIPS
-637 HQERAYTSPI
+637 SQQERAYTSPI

>member
-1 MYNQKNYL
+1 MGYL
-9 GEICMDYKTFF
+9 MTLFRKIFF
-20 FVLFFIFT
+20 FF
-28 SSFLSADEYSP
+28 SFLSIFLLTSVNASEYST
-39 GVGQDYPKKLLWGD
+39 GVDKDYPRKLLWGD
-53 THLHSNQSADAY
+53 THLHSNMSADAY

-92 RAKLTV
+92 RAKLRV

-116 RIENRDPKIL
+116 RIENRDLEIL

-131 KRWRKYMDEDD
+131 KRWRKYMDQND
-142 PTLFT
+142 PNLFT

-154 GRLDVTFSKE
+154 GRLEDTFSKE

-259 GRMFPLENSYGEP
+259 GRMFPSENSYGEP

-311 YETWEGNIA
+311 YETWEGNIG

-326 LIRISN
+326 LIRIST
-332 TGSCKD
+332 TGDCKD

-414 VESCMAG
+414 VDSCMAG
-421 CGRPVT
+421 CGRPVNI
-427 VADGEDIPS
+427 ADGEDIPS
-436 GDLWRNWQI
+436 GDLWKNWQI

-472 FATTGPRI
+472 YATTGPRI

-488 NFSQEDKFDPN
+488 KFSETDSFDPN
-499 FVDLGYSKGV
+499 FVDLGYNKGV

-519 KKTSPTF
+519 RNKSPNF
-526 LIMAAK
+526 IIMAAK

-540 RVQIIKGWT
+540 RVQVVKGWT

-568 GSNTVNI
+568 GSNTVDV

-584 GEAQFISFW
+584 GEAQFVSFW
-593 KDPDFNSKEQ
+593 SDPDFNPKEQ
-603 AFYYIRVIE
+603 SFYYVRVIE

-622 SVVFGNKLPKFIPAS
+622 SVIFGNKLPKFIPS
-637 HQERAYTSPI
+637 SQQERAYTSPI

>member
-1 MYNQKNYL
+1 MSYKNFL
-9 GEICMDYKTFF
+9 
-20 FVLFFIFT
+20 FVFIT
-28 SSFLSADEYSP
+28 VLLSFQAFAREYSP
-39 GVGQDYPKKLLWGD
+39 GVDRDYPKKLLWGD
-53 THLHSNQSADAY
+53 THLHSNESADAY

-92 RAKLTV
+92 RAKLRV
-98 PLDFLMVSDH
+98 PLDFLLVSDH

-116 RIENRDPKIL
+116 RIEERDPKIL

-131 KRWRKYMDEDD
+131 KRWRKYMDDDD

-147 EFVDGLD
+147 EFVDGLN
-154 GRLDVTFSKE
+154 GNLDETFSKE
-164 DYIPIWKEI
+164 DYEPIWKEI
-173 TENVDKFNQP
+173 TENVDKFNEP
-183 GVFTALIGYEWTP
+183 GIFTAFIGYEWTP

-226 SRKPEDL
+226 SNKPEDL
-233 WNFLKEYNSSTG
+233 WNFLKDYNSATG

-296 SETHPALSPDDQFAD
+296 SETHPVLSPDDAFAD
-311 YETWEGNIA
+311 YETWEGNIG

-326 LIRISN
+326 LVRTS
-332 TGSCKD
+332 TKGECKD
-338 PLNYKCYKYKEK
+338 PLNYKCYKYKEN
-350 EKHRYKGSYV
+350 EKHRYIGSYV
-360 RSGLRRGLEIEK
+360 RSGLKRGLEIEK
-372 KIGVNPYKFGLI
+372 KIGINPFKFGLI

-414 VESCMAG
+414 VESCMGG

-427 VADGEDIPS
+427 QADGEDIPS

-458 TREEIFNAFKRKET
+458 TREEIFNAFKRRET

-488 NFSQEDKFDPN
+488 EFSEKDSVDPN
-499 FVDLGYSKGV
+499 FVDVGYTKGV
-509 PMGSDLPLRG
+509 PMGSDLPL
-519 KKTSPTF
+519 KKSNKSPTF

-549 NKDGSSSEKVY
+549 NKDGSSSEKVF

-568 GSNTVNI
+568 GSNTVNVK
-575 ETATYKNSI
+575 TATYENSI
-584 GEAQFISFW
+584 GEAQFVSFW
-593 KDPDFNSKEQ
+593 SDPDFNPNEQ
-603 AFYYIRVIE
+603 AFYYVRVIE

-622 SVVFGNKLPKFIPAS
+622 SVVFGNKLPKFIPGS